1 MFLTLTTGPDPNP
14 NPNPNQAR
22 RELERRQEAV
32 GRREEAAA
40 AGEVAL
46 GALDEAQVLATAR
59 CWAAEL
65 RDAEVSQ

>member
-32 GRREEAAA
+32 GRREDSAA

-46 GALDEAQVLATAR
+46 GALDGAQVLG
-59 CWAAEL
+59 
-65 RDAEVSQ
+65 